1 MIGCVGLL
9 ESLGTTILNYTETK
23 SVTWQMRFLSNKIAG
38 TLPEEAALVPK
49 DSKTPTE
56 ESPSEHLRDA

>member
-23 SVTWQMRFLSNKIAG
+23 SVTWQMCFLSAG